1 MFAINVVLKVK
12 DAANVEKVRGLLS
25 ECGRLSRT
33 EPGCLHYE
41 ANHSTNDPQTFMLI
55 ERWTSKE
62 ALETHRTAQAYVTI
76 YAPQVIPLVDRT
88 PYYMEI
94 VE

>member
-12 DAANVEKVRGLLS
+12 SADDVQKVRGLLA
-25 ECGRLSRT
+25 ECGRLSRM

-41 ANHSTNDPQTFMLI
+41 ANHATNEPQVFMLI
-55 ERWTSKE
+55 ERWSSKE
-62 ALETHRTAQAYVTI
+62 TWEAHRTAEAYTTI

-88 PYYMEI
+88 PYFMEI